1 MKTVDFFG
9 FPVTRMIVGDNPVN
23 GHSYI
28 PDYISG
34 VEMNDWYTHDRI
46 VEMFFNAENAGFNT
60 ILPLASP
67 KTMDAMREYYKKG
80 GTMRAIFQ
88 PYPRTP
94 IEENIQ
100 QMLEFDPL
108 AIYHQGTTTD
118 YLVETDQTD
127 ILRGNLEAIKKTGLP
142 VGLSS
147 HVPETILMAED
158 QNFGIDF
165 YMACLYNS
173 RRNRRGQ
180 QSGFITG
187 ATKSDLIFYPEDRF
201 LMYDVVKKI
210 QKPCIVYKI
219 LAGGQVLYGKKPEEY
234 CGVVKK
240 YVKEAF
246 DNIKP
251 CDLTCIGVFQR
262 DTDQVKQN
270 AEIVSQLLG
279 A

>member
-234 CGVVKK
+234 CDVVKK